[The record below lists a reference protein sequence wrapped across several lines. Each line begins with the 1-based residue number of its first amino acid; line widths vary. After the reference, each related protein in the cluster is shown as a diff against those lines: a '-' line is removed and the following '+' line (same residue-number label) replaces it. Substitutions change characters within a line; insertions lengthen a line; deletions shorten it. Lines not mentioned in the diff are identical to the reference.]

1 MQFIPVNAT
10 RDITDTDVDC
20 LIARM
25 SATITDCALIM
36 IRVRA
41 IEDIKVNIII

>member
-10 RDITDTDVDC
+10 RDTMDMDVDY

-25 SATITDCALIM
+25 NATITDCALIM
-36 IRVRA
+36 IRARA